1 VVKRFLDMVVASLS
15 LVVLSP
21 ILLFIA
27 VAIKID
33 SPGPVFFRQQ
43 RVGRYGATFRIF
55 KFRTM
60 ADGAGDDGRQFT
72 VEGDLRVTRFGAW
85 LRRTKLDELAQLID
99 VLRGTMSLVGPRPE
113 VPRYVTLYPADLRAK
128 ILSVRP
134 GITDLASIRYRD
146 EAGLLARA
154 ADPEREYVDVVMPAK
169 LRLASEYVDRMSI
182 ATDLHLLAETVRA
195 VLRRRT
201 GS

>member
-1 VVKRFLDMVVASLS
+1 MAKRLLDIVVALLS
-15 LVVLSP
+15 LIVLSP
-21 ILLFIA
+21 LLVFIA
-27 VAIKID
+27 VRIKAD

-43 RVGRYGATFRIF
+43 RVGRHGATFRIF

-60 ADGAGDDGRQFT
+60 TDAAGDDGRQFT
-72 VEGDLRVTRFGAW
+72 VDGDARITRFGAW

-113 VPRYVTLYPADLRAK
+113 VPRYVALYPADLRAK

-134 GITDLASIRYRD
+134 GITDTASIEYRD
-146 EAGLLARA
+146 EAQVLARA

-169 LRLASEYVDRMSI
+169 LRFASEYVDRMSI
-182 ATDLHLLAETVRA
+182 ATDLHLLVATLRA
-195 VLRRRT
+195 VLGRRT
-201 GS
+201 QA